1 LKGRPIN
8 EPTYEELQ
16 REELTYEQVQRV
28 KYELWSTTVDA
39 RFEDAST
46 QLRIVAEG
54 DSWFDYPVGL
64 DILDHLKR
72 DYRYEIFKV
81 AEAGDTLENMVY
93 GTEIGSNFFR
103 RMPPI
108 EMTLSAIERYQP
120 KVFLFSGGGN
130 DIAGSELASYLNH
143 KSSTLPVLREDYL
156 RYVFSTVAKRAY
168 KDLIKF
174 VTEANSDIHIISHG
188 YGYATPD
195 GRSVRIVG
203 IRFAGPWLRPI
214 LVRKNIIEAEEGR
227 HLMRSLIDRFNEML
241 QELENEHDNFHY
253 IDLRPHISD
262 GDWTNELHLYN
273 QSYRRVAERFH
284 RKIQQFVGG

>member
-1 LKGRPIN
+1 MN

-16 REELTYEQVQRV
+16 REELTYEQGQRV

-39 RFEDAST
+39 RFEEAST
-46 QLRIVAEG
+46 QQRIVAEG
-54 DSWFDYPVGL
+54 DSWFDYSVGL

-72 DYRYEIFKV
+72 DYRYDIFKV

-93 GTEIGSNFFR
+93 GTEIGSNFSR

-108 EMTLSAIERYQP
+108 ETTLSAIERYQP

-174 VTEANSDIHIISHG
+174 VTEANSQ
-188 YGYATPD
+188 
-195 GRSVRIVG
+195 V
-203 IRFAGPWLRPI
+203 
-214 LVRKNIIEAEEGR
+214 
-227 HLMRSLIDRFNEML
+227 
-241 QELENEHDNFHY
+241 
-253 IDLRPHISD
+253 
-262 GDWTNELHLYN
+262 
-273 QSYRRVAERFH
+273 
-284 RKIQQFVGG
+284 

>member
-1 LKGRPIN
+1 MN

-39 RFEDAST
+39 RFEEAST
-46 QLRIVAEG
+46 QQRIVAEG

-64 DILDHLKR
+64 DILDHLRR
-72 DYRYEIFKV
+72 DYRYDIFKV

-93 GTEIGSNFFR
+93 GTEFGSNFSR

-108 EMTLSAIERYQP
+108 ETTLSAIERYQP

-143 KSSTLPVLREDYL
+143 KSSTLPVLREDYVQ
-156 RYVFSTVAKRAY
+156 YVFSTVAKRTY
-168 KDLIKF
+168 KDLIKV
-174 VTEANSDIHIISHG
+174 VTEAKSDIHIISHG

-203 IRFAGPWLRPI
+203 VRFAGPWLRPT
-214 LVRKNIIEAEEGR
+214 LVRKNIIEAREGR
-227 HLMRSLIDRFNEML
+227 DLMRSLIDRFNGML
-241 QELENEHDNFHY
+241 QELENEYDNFHY

-273 QSYRRVAERFH
+273 QSYRRVAGRFH
-284 RKIQQFVGG
+284 EMIQQFV

>member
-1 LKGRPIN
+1 MN

-39 RFEDAST
+39 RFEEAST
-46 QLRIVAEG
+46 QQRIVAEG

-72 DYRYEIFKV
+72 DYRYDIFKV
-81 AEAGDTLENMVY
+81 AEAGDTLDNMVY
-93 GTEIGSNFFR
+93 GTEFGSNFSR

-108 EMTLSAIERYQP
+108 ETTLSAIERYQP

-143 KSSTLPVLREDYL
+143 KSSTLPVLREDYVQ
-156 RYVFSTVAKRAY
+156 YVFSTVAKRTY

-174 VTEANSDIHIISHG
+174 VTEAKSDIHIISHG

-203 IRFAGPWLRPI
+203 VRFAGPWLRPT
-214 LVRKNIIEAEEGR
+214 LVRKNIIEAQEGR
-227 HLMRSLIDRFNEML
+227 DLMRSLIDRFNGML
-241 QELENEHDNFHY
+241 QELENEIDNFHY

-284 RKIQQFVGG
+284 EKIQQFVGG

>member
-1 LKGRPIN
+1 MN
-8 EPTYEELQ
+8 EPTHEEIQ

-39 RFEDAST
+39 QFEEASP
-46 QLRIVAEG
+46 QQRIVAEG

-72 DYRYEIFKV
+72 DYRYDIFKV

-93 GTEIGSNFFR
+93 GTEFGSNFSR
-103 RMPPI
+103 RTPPI
-108 EMTLSAIERYQP
+108 ETTLRAIEQYQP

-143 KSSTLPVLREDYL
+143 KNSALPTLREE
-156 RYVFSTVAKRAY
+156 YVQYAFSAVAKRAY
-168 KDLIKF
+168 TDLIRFIKD
-174 VTEANSDIHIISHG
+174 AKSDIHIISHG

-195 GRSVRIVG
+195 GRAVRFAWV
-203 IRFAGPWLRPI
+203 RFAGPWLRTT
-214 LVRKNIIEAEEGR
+214 LVRKNIIEAQEGR
-227 HLMRSLIDRFNEML
+227 DLIRSLIDRFNEML
-241 QELENEHDNFHY
+241 QELEDENDNFHY

-273 QSYRRVAERFH
+273 HAYRRVAERFH
-284 RKIQQFVGG
+284 EKIQQLVRS